1 MWYLIHAFVGC
12 IIGGYVS
19 SSIFIVILLAAIS
32 HFLIDMLPH
41 WDGPFNK
48 KHFEKTGRIKFH
60 KSIYA
65 IETVDF
71 LIAVGIVILMV
82 LKFPYLNS
90 GLMIWGAVASLAPD
104 IIKAGYF
111 SPLKNRKAFMSY
123 LQFHSN
129 IQNEV
134 SWWNGLSFQMIF
146 LSILIIIF
154 HFL

>member
-1 MWYLIHAFVGC
+1 MLYLIHAFAGC
-12 IIGGYVS
+12 LIGGYVS
-19 SSIFIVILLAAIS
+19 SSIIIVIFLAVIS

-48 KHFEKTGRIKFH
+48 KHFKKTGKIKAH

-65 IETVDF
+65 METVDF
-71 LIAVGIVILMV
+71 LIAIGILLLMIY
-82 LKFPYLNS
+82 KFPFLDS
-90 GLMIWGAVASLAPD
+90 RLMIAGTIASLAPD
-104 IIKAGYF
+104 VIKAGYF
-111 SPLKNRKAFMSY
+111 SPLKNRKSFMSY
-123 LQFHSN
+123 LQFHSK